1 MSERRRDRKGRLLKD
16 GEFQE
21 PSGRYRYSYMT
32 GGERKVIYSWRLV
45 VTDPSLF
52 PTVRAVR
59 LAFE

>member
-32 GGERKVIYSWRLV
+32 GGERKVIYSWSE
-45 VTDPSLF
+45 SLHI
-52 PTVRAVR
+52 
-59 LAFE
+59 